1 MRAILPKNLKE
12 ICFKAMMQRGNN
24 GGQRVVYVRGV
35 QVVVWWKINVDMVQR
50 AE

>member
-1 MRAILPKNLKE
+1 MVGPGK
-12 ICFKAMMQRGNN
+12 
-24 GGQRVVYVRGV
+24 QRVVYVRGV